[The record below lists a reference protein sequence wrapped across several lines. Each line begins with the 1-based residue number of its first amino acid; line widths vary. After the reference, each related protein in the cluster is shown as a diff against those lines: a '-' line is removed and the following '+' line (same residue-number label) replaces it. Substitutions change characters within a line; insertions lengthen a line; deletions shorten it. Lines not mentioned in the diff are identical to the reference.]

1 MNKLVPN
8 SAQQHVQELK
18 AKGQKE
24 IHNPE
29 YSELKYKAQSNPQPC
44 PEGPSLLHPTTPPP
58 PWRAFAFNTC

>member
-18 AKGQKE
+18 AKRQKE

-29 YSELKYKAQSNPQPC
+29 YSELKYKAQSNP
-44 PEGPSLLHPTTPPP
+44 
-58 PWRAFAFNTC
+58 